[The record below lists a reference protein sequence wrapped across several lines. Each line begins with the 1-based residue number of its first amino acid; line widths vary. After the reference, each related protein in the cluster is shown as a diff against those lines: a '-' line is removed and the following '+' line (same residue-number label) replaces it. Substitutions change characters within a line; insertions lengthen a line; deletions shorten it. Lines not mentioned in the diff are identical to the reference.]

1 MTLGKRIA
9 AFGLALALGLGALEA
24 GDRLGVPGV
33 HGVSGAAFAIVG
45 RPLTPISVAGVGRRT
60 VRRCAV
66 GVYVC

>member
-9 AFGLALALGLGALEA
+9 ACALALALGLGALEV
-24 GDRLGVPGV
+24 GDQLGVPGV
-33 HGVSGAAFAIVG
+33 HSFSGEAFAIVG
-45 RPLTPISVAGVGRRT
+45 RPLTPISIAGVGRRT